1 MRFTKQKKLREAY
14 LSFKKKGV
22 TKFLWFPLSIDGEIR
37 WLETATI
44 EYKVVKKTNSFLLGY
59 YYDWKAIEFI
69 NK

>member
-1 MRFTKQKKLREAY
+1 MRFTKQKKLKIAYNNLKRERI
-14 LSFKKKGV
+14 
-22 TKFLWFPLSIDGEIR
+22 TKFLWFPLSIEGEIR

-59 YYDWKAIEFI
+59 YYDWEAIEFI